1 MSVWSRIGNLFKVDR
16 LSREID
22 EELNSH
28 IQEAIEEG
36 RDPAEVRKAFGSL
49 LRHREESRDLKLIVW
64 LDSVRADL
72 LFGWR
77 QLAKKPA
84 TSAAVI
90 LSLALAIGSCTSVFR
105 LIDALLLRPL
115 PVKDADRLYVMVLHG
130 VGPDGSVRD
139 SDANE
144 YPQFVLMRA
153 AVKKDAELIAASF
166 GGERVDLTFGS
177 DAEMEKAH
185 RQYVSGWMFNSFG
198 LKPALGRL
206 LIEDDDRVPKAK
218 PYAVLSYDY
227 WVQRFGRDPKVIGRK
242 FQMGNDLYEIV
253 GVAPKGFTGTEPG
266 TFSDIFLPMMM
277 YEGVTHNDWSWFR
290 TFVQLKPDGSIQR
303 VRDHLQAVWTAVQT
317 EVAKGFTSWPPDGVR
332 KYLQQSVIVVQPA
345 AAGVSDLR
353 QTYRIA
359 LLAIGVIVALVMLIA
374 CVNVANL
381 LTAQAAAR
389 SREMALRVS
398 IGAGKW
404 RLIQMMLIECALVS
418 VLATLAG
425 ALFAWWAAPFIVA
438 RINPPDNP
446 ARLVLSADWR
456 VMGFAVALSITATF
470 LFGLLPAL
478 RTSKVDPVSALKGGD
493 DPHSR
498 RRLMHALIAF
508 QVAFCFVVHFG
519 AGAFVST
526 LHRLS
531 NQPTG
536 FSAERLLTLETVSK
550 ATQSTEVWFQAADHL
565 RALSGVESVAIAG
578 WPLLSGNGSNGF
590 VSVNGA
596 PPAPLLAYFLPVSP
610 DWLETMKIPFMGG
623 RDFRRNETKTAVAVV
638 NAAFAKEYFHG
649 EDPIG
654 KSFNRGKDRF
664 QVIGLVRNA
673 RYRNM
678 REPITPTAYIPLGYS
693 PTRTQHF
700 FVRTSNANPMVMA
713 PMLRREISRARP
725 ELRVSNVITQLEI
738 NQAQT
743 VRERLL
749 ATLALFFAVVA
760 VLLAGIG
767 LYGVLDYS
775 VLQRRRELGI
785 RIAIG
790 APVADIAGRVTI
802 DIFFMVLLGAVVG
815 GGVGVLLEPY
825 VKTLLYEV
833 QPSNLGALVFPF
845 VVILVATVLAA
856 LPAAIRAIR
865 IDPVTML
872 RAE

>member
-1 MSVWSRIGNLFKVDR
+1 MSVWSRIANVFHVDR
-16 LSREID
+16 LSRDID

-28 IQEAIEEG
+28 LQEAIENG
-36 RDPAEVRKAFGSL
+36 RDPDEVRKAFGSL
-49 LRHREESRDLKLIVW
+49 LRHREQSRDLKLVVW
-64 LDSVRADL
+64 LDSLRADL
-72 LFGWR
+72 IFGWR

-84 TSAAVI
+84 TSASVV

-115 PVKDADRLYVMVLHG
+115 PVKHADRLYVTVFHG
-130 VGPDGSVRD
+130 TGPDGSIRD
-139 SDANE
+139 SDGNE
-144 YPQFVLMRA
+144 YPQFLLMRA
-153 AVKKDAELIAASF
+153 AVKQDAELIAISYADD
-166 GGERVDLTFGS
+166 RVDLTFGS

-206 LIEDDDRVPKAK
+206 LTDDDDRTPKAR

-227 WVQRFGRDPKVIGRK
+227 WVQRFGRDPNIIGRK
-242 FQMGNDLYEIV
+242 FQMGNDLFQII
-253 GVAPKGFTGTEPG
+253 GVAPAGFTGTEPG
-266 TFSDIFLPMMM
+266 TFTDIFLPTMMN
-277 YEGVTHNDWSWFR
+277 EAVTHNDWSWFR
-290 TFVQLKPDGSIQR
+290 TFVMLKPDGSLHR

-317 EVAKGFTSWPPDGVR
+317 ERAKGFTSWPPGRV
-332 KYLQQSVIVVQPA
+332 KKFLQQRVVLEPA
-345 AAGVSDLR
+345 AAGFSGLR
-353 QTYRIA
+353 QTYKVA

-404 RLIQMMLIECALVS
+404 RLIQLVLMES
-418 VLATLAG
+418 AVLAALASFAG

-456 VMGFAVALSITATF
+456 VMAFSIALSISATF

-478 RTSKVDPVSALKGGD
+478 RTSRVDPVSALKGGD

-498 RRLMHALIAF
+498 RRLMHALIAA

-531 NQPTG
+531 NQPLG
-536 FSAERLLTLETVSK
+536 FSSDRLLTLETVPKRS
-550 ATQSTEVWFQAADHL
+550 QPTEFWFQAADHL

-590 VSVNGA
+590 VSVNGE
-596 PPAPLLAYFLPVSP
+596 PPGPLLAYFLPVSP
-610 DWLETMKIPFMGG
+610 NWLETMKIPLLDG
-623 RDFRRNETKTAVAVV
+623 RDLRRAETNSAVAIV
-638 NAAFAKEYFHG
+638 NQAFANEYFHG
-649 EDPIG
+649 EDPVG
-654 KSFNRGKDRF
+654 KSFARGKNRY
-664 QVIGLVRNA
+664 QIVGLVRDA

-678 REPITPTAYIPLGYS
+678 REPITATAYIPLSYS
-693 PTRTQHF
+693 PTAALFF
-700 FVRTSNANPMVMA
+700 FVRTANAHPMALA
-713 PMLRREISRARP
+713 PMLRREVSRARP
-725 ELRVSNVITQLEI
+725 EFRVSNVLTQLEI
-738 NQAQT
+738 DEAQT

-749 ATLALFFAVVA
+749 ATLALFFAVIA

-790 APVADIAGRVTI
+790 APVSDIAKRVTV
-802 DIFFMVLLGAVVG
+802 DILVMVLLGAVMG
-815 GGVGVLLEPY
+815 GGVGVFLEPY
-825 VKTLLYEV
+825 VKTLLYEIK
-833 QPSNLGALVFPF
+833 PSDLGVLAVPSL
-845 VVILVATVLAA
+845 VILVATFFAA
-856 LPAAIRAIR
+856 LPAVIRSIR
-865 IDPVTML
+865 IDPVAML